1 MPVGDGTGPM
11 DAGPMTGGGFG
22 FCADGTGRGLGRGMG
37 WRRGGGC
44 GRSFGRNFTVGRP
57 KEGAARKELLIQQK
71 AALED
76 KLMRVN
82 EQLESL

>member
-1 MPVGDGTGPM
+1 MPAGDGTGPM

-22 FCADGTGRGLGRGMG
+22 FCADGAGRGLCRGMG

-44 GRSFGRNFTVGRP
+44 RRSFGRAAGGSIDGV
-57 KEGAARKELLIQQK
+57 ARKELLVQQK

-76 KLMRVN
+76 RLKRVN
-82 EQLESL
+82 DQLESL